1 MNFRAVIRSLVF
13 LLLCVPRG
21 APQQRDADLERY
33 SDQARVALASKKWDE
48 AVKALQYLVLL
59 APSIPEVHA
68 NLGMAL
74 FFQGRAT
81 EALAA
86 FDRARKLNPAVPQ
99 VDLMVGLCQAELG
112 RHREAV
118 AILAPAFDH
127 PPDPE
132 TGRLIGLHLA
142 RSYSELRQFDKA
154 LAAGEELLRRY
165 PNDPEVLFQISRR
178 HADRS
183 YSLMKQLLQAAPNS
197 YWVHLANAQVQESLQ
212 RYDVAQQEYRKA
224 IELNP
229 NAPGAHVGL
238 GRAILSASKD
248 RQASA
253 EAAREFERE
262 LTLSPENAIAEFE
275 LGEIAREHSQPDRA
289 REHLLR
295 AVRYNPDFF
304 EAQVA
309 LGRLFLKEGKAREA
323 IAHLEVAAR
332 LEPRDKLSHYL
343 LASAHKSLG
352 DEDAARHELD
362 LYRKLGASDD
372 EHLEPWHFLFGGPK

>member
-1 MNFRAVIRSLVF
+1 MRFRPVIRSLVF
-13 LLLCVPRG
+13 LLMCVPG
-21 APQQRDADLERY
+21 GTAQQRDADLARY
-33 SDQARVALASKKWDE
+33 SDQAREALASKKWDD
-48 AVKALQYLVLL
+48 AVTALDHLAQL
-59 APSIPEVHA
+59 APSVPEVQA

-74 FFQGRAT
+74 FFGGHAT

-86 FDRARKLNPAVPQ
+86 FDRARKLNPAMPQ
-99 VDLMVGLCQAELG
+99 VGLMIGLCQAELG
-112 RHREAV
+112 RHREAI

-154 LAAGEELLRRY
+154 LAAGEELLKRY
-165 PNDPEVLFQISRR
+165 PDDAEVLFQVSRL

-183 YSLMKQLLQAAPNS
+183 YRLMKQLLQAAPDS

-212 RYDVAQQEYRKA
+212 RYDLAQQEYRKA

-238 GRAILSASKD
+238 GRAILSASKGP
-248 RQASA
+248 QASE

-262 LTLSPENAIAEFE
+262 LAVSPENAVAEFE
-275 LGEIAREHSQPDRA
+275 LGEIAREHGQAERA

-295 AVRYNPDFF
+295 AVGYNQDFF

-323 IAHLEVAAR
+323 IAHLEVAAH

-352 DEDAARHELD
+352 DQDAARRELD
-362 LYRKLGASDD
+362 LYRKLGASGKPDGASED
-372 EHLEPWHFLFGGPK
+372 EHLEP

>member
-1 MNFRAVIRSLVF
+1 MDFRAAIRSLFF
-13 LLLCVPRG
+13 LLMCSPGGR
-21 APQQRDADLERY
+21 AQQQDADLTRY
-33 SDQARVALASKKWDE
+33 SDQAREALASKKWDV
-48 AVKALQYLVLL
+48 AVKALDHLAKL
-59 APSIPEVHA
+59 APSVPEVQA

-74 FFQGRAT
+74 FFEGRAS

-86 FDRARKLNPAVPQ
+86 FDRARKLKPAMPQ
-99 VDLMVGLCQAELG
+99 VDLMVALCQAELG

-118 AILAPAFDH
+118 AVLAPAFEH
-127 PPDPE
+127 PPDSE

-142 RSYSELRQFDKA
+142 RSYSELRQFNKA
-154 LAAGEELLRRY
+154 LAAGEELLKRY
-165 PNDPEVLFQISRR
+165 PNDPEVLFQVSRL

-183 YSLMKQLLQAAPNS
+183 YSLMKQLVQAAPDS

-229 NAPGAHVGL
+229 NAQGAHVGL
-238 GRAILSASKD
+238 GRAILSASKEP
-248 RQASA
+248 QAID

-262 LTLSPENAIAEFE
+262 LALYPQNAIAEFE
-275 LGEIAREHSQPDRA
+275 LGEIARERGQLDKA

-295 AVRYNPDFF
+295 AVHYNQDFF
-304 EAQVA
+304 EAQIA
-309 LGRLFLKEGKAREA
+309 LGRLLLKEGKAREA
-323 IAHLEVAAR
+323 IAHLEVAAH
-332 LEPRDKLSHYL
+332 LEPRDKLTHYL

-352 DEDAARHELD
+352 DQDAARRELD

-372 EHLEPWHFLFGGPK
+372 QSLEP

>member
-1 MNFRAVIRSLVF
+1 MNFRAVIPSLVLF
-13 LLLCVPRG
+13 LVCVPSG
-21 APQQRDADLERY
+21 AAQQRDADLERY
-33 SDQARVALASKKWDE
+33 SDQAREALASKKWGE
-48 AVKALQYLVLL
+48 AVKALEHLAQL
-59 APSIPEVHA
+59 APSVPEVQA

-74 FFQGRAT
+74 FFEGHAT

-86 FDRARKLNPAVPQ
+86 FERARKLNAATPQ

-127 PPDPE
+127 PPDAE

-154 LAAGEELLRRY
+154 LAAGEELLKRY
-165 PNDPEVLFQISRR
+165 PDDAEVLFQVSRL

-183 YSLMKQLLQAAPNS
+183 YRLMKQLLQEAPDS

-229 NAPGAHVGL
+229 SAPGAHVGL

-248 RQASA
+248 TKATDQAS
-253 EAAREFERE
+253 REFERE
-262 LTLSPENAIAEFE
+262 LALSPENAVAEFE
-275 LGEIAREHSQPDRA
+275 LGEIAREHGQPERA

-323 IAHLEVAAR
+323 VAHLEVAAR
-332 LEPRDKLSHYL
+332 LEPRAKLSHYL
-343 LASAHKSLG
+343 LASAYKSLG
-352 DEDAARHELD
+352 DPDAARRELD

-372 EHLEPWHFLFGGPK
+372 EHLEP

>member
-1 MNFRAVIRSLVF
+1 MSFRAVIRSLVF
-13 LLLCVPRG
+13 LLMCVPVRT
-21 APQQRDADLERY
+21 AQQRDADLARY
-33 SDQARVALASKKWDE
+33 SDQAREALASKKWDE
-48 AVKALQYLVLL
+48 AVKALQHLAQL
-59 APSIPEVHA
+59 APSVPEVQA

-74 FFQGRAT
+74 FFEGHAT

-86 FDRARKLNPAVPQ
+86 FDRARKLNPATRQ
-99 VDLMVGLCQAELG
+99 VDLMIGLCQAELG
-112 RHREAV
+112 RHQEAV

-127 PPDPE
+127 PPDAE

-154 LAAGEELLRRY
+154 LAAGEELLKRY
-165 PNDPEVLFQISRR
+165 PDDPEVLFQVSRL

-183 YSLMKQLLQAAPNS
+183 YRLMKQLLQAAPDS

-212 RYDVAQQEYRKA
+212 RYDLAQQEYRKA

-238 GRAILSASKD
+238 GRAILSVSKD
-248 RQASA
+248 SKAMDEAS
-253 EAAREFERE
+253 REFERE
-262 LTLSPENAIAEFE
+262 LALSPENAIAEFE
-275 LGEIAREHSQPDRA
+275 LGEIAREHGQPDRA

-295 AVRYNPDFF
+295 AVRYNQDFF

-323 IAHLEVAAR
+323 IAHLEVAAH

-352 DEDAARHELD
+352 DQDAARRELE
-362 LYRKLGASDD
+362 LYRKLGASGKQNDASEDD
-372 EHLEPWHFLFGGPK
+372 HLEP

>member
-1 MNFRAVIRSLVF
+1 MNFRALIRSLVF
-13 LLLCVPRG
+13 LLLCVPSG
-21 APQQRDADLERY
+21 AAQQRDADLARY
-33 SDQARVALASKKWDE
+33 SDQAREALASKKWDE
-48 AVKALQYLVLL
+48 AVNALQHLAQL
-59 APSIPEVHA
+59 APSVPEVHA

-74 FFQGRAT
+74 FFQGHAT

-99 VDLMVGLCQAELG
+99 VELMVGLCQAELG
-112 RHREAV
+112 RHREAI

-127 PPDPE
+127 PPDAE

-154 LAAGEELLRRY
+154 LATGEELLKRY
-165 PNDPEVLFQISRR
+165 PDDAEVLYQVSRL

-183 YSLMKQLLQAAPNS
+183 YLLMKHLLRAAPDS

-212 RYDVAQQEYRKA
+212 RYDLAQQEYRKA

-229 NAPGAHVGL
+229 TASGAHVGL
-238 GRAILSASKD
+238 GRAMLSASKG
-248 RQASA
+248 RPASD

-262 LTLSPENAIAEFE
+262 LALSPENATAEFE
-275 LGEIAREHSQPDRA
+275 LGEIARERGQVDRA

-304 EAQVA
+304 EAQIA

-323 IAHLEVAAR
+323 IPHLEAAAR

-343 LASAHKSLG
+343 LASAYKSLG
-352 DEDAARHELD
+352 DPDTARRELD
-362 LYRKLGASDD
+362 LYRKLGATGKRDGASDD
-372 EHLEPWHFLFGGPK
+372 EHLEP

>member
-1 MNFRAVIRSLVF
+1 MNFRAVIRSLIFV
-13 LLLCVPRG
+13 LLATVG
-21 APQQRDADLERY
+21 SAAQRDADLARY
-33 SDQARVALASKKWDE
+33 SDQAREAMAAKKWDE
-48 AVKALQYLVLL
+48 AVTALRHLAQL
-59 APSIPEVHA
+59 APSVPQVQA

-74 FFQGRAT
+74 FFEGRAS

-86 FDRARKLNPAVPQ
+86 FDRARKLDPGMPQ
-99 VDLMVGLCQAELG
+99 IELMVALCQAELG

-118 AILAPAFDH
+118 AVLAPAFDH
-127 PPDPE
+127 SPDAE

-154 LAAGEELLRRY
+154 LAAGEELLKRY
-165 PNDPEVLFQISRR
+165 PDDGEVLYQVSRL

-183 YSLMKQLLQAAPNS
+183 YRLMKQLMQAAPDS

-212 RYDVAQQEYRKA
+212 RYDLAQQEYRKA
-224 IELNP
+224 IEINP

-248 RQASA
+248 SKALDEAS
-253 EAAREFERE
+253 REFERE
-262 LTLSPENAIAEFE
+262 LALSPENAIAEFE
-275 LGEIAREHSQPDRA
+275 LGEIAREHGQPDNA

-295 AVRYNPDFF
+295 AVRFNPDFF
-304 EAQVA
+304 EAQIA

-323 IAHLEVAAR
+323 ITHLAVAAH

-352 DEDAARHELD
+352 DQEAARRELD

-372 EHLEPWHFLFGGPK
+372 ENLEP

>member
-1 MNFRAVIRSLVF
+1 MICRAVIRSLVF
-13 LLLCVPRG
+13 LLLLVPSV
-21 APQQRDADLERY
+21 AAQQRDADLARY
-33 SDQARVALASKKWDE
+33 SDQAREAMASKKWDE
-48 AVKALQYLVLL
+48 AVKALQHLAQL
-59 APSIPEVHA
+59 APSVPEVQA

-74 FFQGRAT
+74 FFQGHAT

-86 FDRARKLNPAVPQ
+86 FDRARKLHPAMPQ

-112 RHREAV
+112 KHRAAV

-127 PPDPE
+127 PPDTE

-154 LAAGEELLRRY
+154 LAAGEELLKRY
-165 PNDPEVLFQISRR
+165 PDDPEVLFQVSRL

-183 YSLMKQLLQAAPNS
+183 YSLMKQLVHAAPDS
-197 YWVHLANAQVQESLQ
+197 YWVYLANAQVQESLQ
-212 RYDVAQQEYRKA
+212 RYDLAQQEYRKA
-224 IELNP
+224 IALNP
-229 NAPGAHVGL
+229 NSPGAHVGL

-248 RQASA
+248 PRAID

-262 LTLSPENAIAEFE
+262 LALSPESAIAEFE
-275 LGEIAREHSQPDRA
+275 LGEIAREHGQPDRA

-295 AVRYNPDFF
+295 AVHDDPDFF

-309 LGRLFLKEGKAREA
+309 LGRLFLREGKAREA
-323 IAHLEVAAR
+323 IPHLEVAAR

-343 LASAHKSLG
+343 LASAHKLLG
-352 DEDAARHELD
+352 DQDAARHELD

-372 EHLEPWHFLFGGPK
+372 EHLEP

>member
-13 LLLCVPRG
+13 VLLTAASVV
-21 APQQRDADLERY
+21 AQRDDDLARY
-33 SDQARVALASKKWDE
+33 SNQAREALASKKWDE
-48 AVKALQYLVLL
+48 AAKALQHLSQL
-59 APSIPEVHA
+59 APSVPQVQA

-74 FFQGRAT
+74 FFQGHAA

-86 FDRARKLNPAVPQ
+86 FGRARKLNPAMPQ
-99 VDLMVGLCQAELG
+99 VELMVALCEAELG
-112 RHREAV
+112 RHQEAV
-118 AILAPAFDH
+118 AVLAPAFEH
-127 PPDPE
+127 PPDTE

-142 RSYSELRQFDKA
+142 RSYSELRQFGKA
-154 LAAGEELLRRY
+154 LAAGEELLKRY
-165 PNDPEVLFQISRR
+165 PDDAEVLFQVSRL

-183 YSLMKQLLQAAPNS
+183 YRLMKQLVQTAPDS

-248 RQASA
+248 SHAID

-262 LTLSPENAIAEFE
+262 LGLSPENAVAEFE
-275 LGEIAREHSQPDRA
+275 LGEIAREHSQPDKA
-289 REHLLR
+289 REHLSR
-295 AVRYNPDFF
+295 AVRYNADFF

-309 LGRLFLKEGKAREA
+309 IGRLFLKEGKAREA
-323 IAHLEVAAR
+323 IDHLEVAAR

-343 LASAHKSLG
+343 LASAYKSLG
-352 DEDAARHELD
+352 DADAARRELD
-362 LYRKLGASDD
+362 LYRKLDASGKPDGASDD
-372 EHLEPWHFLFGGPK
+372 EHLEP

>member
-13 LLLCVPRG
+13 LLMCSPGGR
-21 APQQRDADLERY
+21 AQQQDADLTRY
-33 SDQARVALASKKWDE
+33 SDQAREALASKKWDV
-48 AVKALQYLVLL
+48 AVKALDHLAKL
-59 APSIPEVHA
+59 APSVPEVQA
-68 NLGMAL
+68 NLGIAL
-74 FFQGRAT
+74 FFEGRAS

-86 FDRARKLNPAVPQ
+86 FDRARKLKPAMPQ
-99 VDLMVGLCQAELG
+99 VDLMVALCQAELG

-118 AILAPAFDH
+118 AVLAPAFEH
-127 PPDPE
+127 PPDSE

-154 LAAGEELLRRY
+154 LAAGEELLKRY
-165 PNDPEVLFQISRR
+165 PNDPEVLFQVSRL

-183 YSLMKQLLQAAPNS
+183 YSLMKQLVQAAPDS

-229 NAPGAHVGL
+229 NAQGAHVGL
-238 GRAILSASKD
+238 GRAILSASKEP
-248 RQASA
+248 QAID

-262 LTLSPENAIAEFE
+262 LALYPQNAIAEFE
-275 LGEIAREHSQPDRA
+275 LGEIARERGQLDKA

-295 AVRYNPDFF
+295 AVHYNQDFF
-304 EAQVA
+304 EAQIA
-309 LGRLFLKEGKAREA
+309 LGRLLLKEGKAREA
-323 IAHLEVAAR
+323 IAHLEVAAH
-332 LEPRDKLSHYL
+332 LEPRDKLTHYL
-343 LASAHKSLG
+343 LASAYKSLG
-352 DEDAARHELD
+352 DQDAARRELD

-372 EHLEPWHFLFGGPK
+372 QSLEP